1 MQSAPAARDP
11 LSFDPKLPL
20 KGLSAILVS
29 PTYGGVDPI
38 CAQSLRVAAIG
49 ASARGLR
56 WAGDASNDRLGYSF
70 TRNLSA
76 RVLRVDPSVADGI
89 MWVDSDIRVP
99 SDAITRLLIT
109 VRAYNLDF
117 VSGVYHA
124 RKHPFLPVI
133 YHWDATVGQ
142 YLQAVDYPEDQV
154 LSLDACGFGFVW
166 TSTRTINAIADSSD
180 FSSKH
185 GWFPDRRD
193 AGGYGEDISFCVQ
206 AKKAGI
212 QLYLDTGVQV
222 DHQGDIHYIAEAD
235 FRALHLTLE
244 SEEVQGR
251 PTAPDWAK
259 K

>member
-1 MQSAPAARDP
+1 MDQSLAG
-11 LSFDPKLPL
+11 F
-20 KGLSAILVS
+20 SAILVS

-38 CAQSLRVAAIG
+38 CAQSLRVAAL
-49 ASARGLR
+49 SAATHGLQ

-76 RVLRVDPSVADGI
+76 NVLRTNLDAADGI

-99 SDAITRLLIT
+99 SDAITRLLT
-109 VRAYNLDF
+109 TARTHDLDF

-133 YHWDATVGQ
+133 YHWDATVSK
-142 YLQAVDYPEDQV
+142 YLQAVNYPKDQV

-166 TSTRTINAIADSSD
+166 TSAHTINAIADSPGFD
-180 FSSKH
+180 PNH

-193 AGGYGEDISFCVQ
+193 AGGYGEDISFCAQ

-222 DHQGDIHYIAEAD
+222 AHQGDIHYVTEAD
-235 FRALHLTLE
+235 FRVQHLTLE
-244 SEEVQGR
+244 SEAIQSR
-251 PTAPDWAK
+251 PTSPNWAK